1 MSATSEEFYQ
11 KNLNRPAPIVFT
23 GLILVEMTDEP
34 ITLANRKQNQ
44 ILSVDFQHYKSCPDK
59 LYKTILDALAE
70 IDNEVVAIYA
80 TNNSEIEGQS
90 YWGFPSVINE
100 DFLFAEFL
108 VAGVF
113 GRQTHY
119 ATPTM
124 M

>member
-1 MSATSEEFYQ
+1 MSAASEGFY
-11 KNLNRPAPIVFT
+11 KRNFNRPAPIVFT

-44 ILSVDFQHYKSCPDK
+44 ILSVDFKHYKSCPDK
-59 LYKTILDALAE
+59 LYKAILGALDI
-70 IDNEVVAIYA
+70 IDNEVVAIYT

-100 DFLFAEFL
+100 DFLFKQFL
-108 VAGVF
+108 AAGVF

-119 ATPTM
+119 SPSTM